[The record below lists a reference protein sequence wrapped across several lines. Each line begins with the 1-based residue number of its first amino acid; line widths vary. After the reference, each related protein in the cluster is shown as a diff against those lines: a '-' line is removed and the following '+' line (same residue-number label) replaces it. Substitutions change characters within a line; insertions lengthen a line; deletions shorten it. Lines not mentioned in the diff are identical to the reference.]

1 METITTEDTLG
12 IAFSRRLPLA
22 FSHGA
27 GSRVWDE
34 QGKSYLDFTSGWG
47 VNSMGHAHPVMV
59 QALTNQASKLIQG
72 PNAAFTYSP
81 ARASLLQTMRSVLPA
96 HLSRIYFCNSGAEA
110 NDAVLKLAR
119 KMTGRSEIISTLG
132 SFHGRSL
139 ATLSVSRGPDN
150 PARFLP
156 PQQQHTRFVAHGD
169 IAALEQAL
177 SSNTAAL
184 IVEPVQGEGGVRIP
198 PMDWLAKAEALCRQH
213 GALLILDE
221 VQTGFCRT
229 GRFFAHQHSPQP
241 VRADII
247 TMAKGIAGGFPFAA
261 FAVSESVYE
270 GLQPDDHGGT
280 YNGNPLG
287 CAVADAVITYL
298 RDNEVAAQVAKMG
311 EHLASRLLSLQAQYP
326 TLIQAIRAQGLL
338 SAIDLC
344 DQQQVRELAFA
355 CADAGLLVVPTRNG
369 VIRLLPDLLVSKA
382 DLDTGLDILAAVLA
396 AYAQAEPGSLPQVSA
411 G

>member
-1 METITTEDTLG
+1 MDTITTEDTLG

-22 FSHGA
+22 FSHGT

-34 QGKSYLDFTSGWG
+34 HGKVYLDFTSGWG

-81 ARASLLQTMRSVLPA
+81 VRASLLQTMRTVLPG

-119 KMTGRSEIISTLG
+119 KMTGRSEVISTLG

-156 PQQQHTRFVAHGD
+156 PQQHTRFVPHGD

-177 SSNTAAL
+177 SSDTAAL

-198 PMDWLAKAEALCRQH
+198 PMDWLAKAERLCRQH

-229 GRFFAHQHSPQP
+229 GRFFAHQHSPEP
-241 VRADII
+241 IRADII

-287 CAVADAVITYL
+287 CAVADVVIRYL
-298 RDNEVAAQVAKMG
+298 RDKEVATRVASLGERLITRLHALHAQHPG
-311 EHLASRLLSLQAQYP
+311 I
-326 TLIQAIRAQGLL
+326 IQAIRGQGLL
-338 SAIDLC
+338 TAMELH
-344 DQQQVRELAFA
+344 DQDQVRNLAFA

-369 VIRLLPDLLVSKA
+369 VIRLLPDLLVSEA
-382 DLDTGLDILAAVLA
+382 DLDAGLDILTAVLA
-396 AYAQAEPGSLPQVSA
+396 AHANAAHDIAPLASA